1 LLKWK
6 GNVSLPKGYKKTDTV
21 KYVFEN
27 ENERIKEWYGY
38 YGNIVLEYMEE
49 NGKKELKNVDIGLEG
64 IELESELNSLEL
76 DEGIDMGLEEIEK
89 EELEGI
95 KKEELVEKE
104 LNPEKPKKPEK
115 EMYMALEDEGLD
127 GIGGLIEK
135 TVGNVEGN
143 GEEVLGLDMDEKKVY
158 GESEI
163 AQESD
168 VWKKL
173 KQSSASGK
181 KGNQYYRMGF
191 RWSYSDSV
199 KMSEDEFGNSDR
211 IKNVLDELG
220 AKEYVYQ
227 LERGEETATFNNVAL
242 STSLAGLYDFKN
254 EKISKKISN
263 KFK

>member
-1 LLKWK
+1 
-6 GNVSLPKGYKKTDTV
+6 
-21 KYVFEN
+21 
-27 ENERIKEWYGY
+27 
-38 YGNIVLEYMEE
+38 
-49 NGKKELKNVDIGLEG
+49 
-64 IELESELNSLEL
+64 
-76 DEGIDMGLEEIEK
+76 
-89 EELEGI
+89 
-95 KKEELVEKE
+95 
-104 LNPEKPKKPEK
+104 
-115 EMYMALEDEGLD
+115 
-127 GIGGLIEK
+127 
-135 TVGNVEGN
+135 
-143 GEEVLGLDMDEKKVY
+143 
-158 GESEI
+158 
-163 AQESD
+163 